1 MSRCNS
7 CKHMMCPFPEDMC
20 IELCDMYLADG
31 PTRCKCVEQN
41 FDEDE
46 HEASNLTSECKGSP
60 SEINNLHT
68 VTLIGKANDSYDK
81 ACIICEDVKWG

>member
-41 FDEDE
+41 FDEDG
-46 HEASNLTSECKGSP
+46 N
-60 SEINNLHT
+60 
-68 VTLIGKANDSYDK
+68 
-81 ACIICEDVKWG
+81 CIYYERC

>member
-1 MSRCNS
+1 MN
-7 CKHMMCPFPEDMC
+7 
-20 IELCDMYLADG
+20 IYLVKAARGVDWDE
-31 PTRCKCVEQN
+31 TKAYVCVVK
-41 FDEDE
+41 DE
-46 HEASNLTSECKGSP
+46 HEASSLTSECKGSP